1 MVIDFKKCRSGLTL
15 IEVLLAI
22 SIMSLGLVIMLTA
35 ISRCLA
41 VMKISE
47 NYHKA
52 MWALSAGEV
61 EFPLLMKAGTPP
73 EDYAVDPQEY
83 DGIMY
88 ERIMED
94 PDEDSDNN
102 EVRLLIL
109 TTKLSWQGR
118 GSEQVE
124 SIPRYLVY
132 RK

>member
-1 MVIDFKKCRSGLTL
+1 MGIERRTSRCGLTL
-15 IEVLLAI
+15 IEVILAI
-22 SIMSLGLVIMLTA
+22 SIMSLGLVVMLTA

-61 EFPLLMKAGTPP
+61 EFPLLLKPDSKP
-73 EDYAVDPQEY
+73 EDFEVDPQAY
-83 DGIMY
+83 DGILY
-88 ERIMED
+88 ERIVDD
-94 PDEDSDNN
+94 PDEDSEDN

-118 GSEQVE
+118 GREQVE